1 MDAEGKAAL
10 AEKKSLG
17 RNGLMRLSL
26 IGVSCLEEGALG

>member
-17 RNGLMRLSL
+17 RNGLMGLRLSGSL
-26 IGVSCLEEGALG
+26 VLREER